1 MNDIVPSQMP
11 PEKLM
16 HSIIQRIAT
25 GPELSKDI
33 SQEETSIGLQ
43 AILDGKIDP
52 VQAAIFFIALRMKRE
67 TMDENMGILD
77 ALLAKTQ
84 QVTADVDEVFA
95 IVDPYNG
102 YNRTLPPAPF
112 LPALLAECGVP
123 TVTEGVETL
132 APKYGV
138 THKQILRA
146 AGVPVDLSPEDAA
159 ARLSDEDIGWAY
171 VDQSQFCPSVH
182 ELIDLRTRMVK
193 RQVLTT
199 VEVLT
204 GPIRGKKKTHFATG
218 YVHKPYPPVYA
229 ALARHSGFDS
239 AILMRGI
246 EGGVIPSL
254 RQLGRAVYYHDKGD
268 EQEVEFSPADFGI
281 EQSNRAVPLPEGI
294 EQVNTLET
302 GEANEANSL
311 AMAKAAADAGMS
323 ALAGEQGPTF
333 DALMYSAGIYLWHLQ
348 KYPSIK
354 KACDAVRDVLLSGNA
369 AVRIK

>member
-1 MNDIVPSQMP
+1 MTETAIAEMA

-33 SQEETSIGLQ
+33 SQEEANYGLQ
-43 AILDGKIDP
+43 YILDGKIDQ

-67 TMDENMGILD
+67 TWDENRGVLD
-77 ALLAKTQ
+77 ALLAKTKT
-84 QVTADVDEVFA
+84 VTAPVDEVFA

-146 AGVPVDLSPEDAA
+146 AGVPVDLTPDEAA
-159 ARLSDEDIGWAY
+159 ARLGDSATGWTY
-171 VDQSQFCPSVH
+171 VDQSQFCPAVYN
-182 ELIDLRTRMVK
+182 LIDLRTRMVK

-218 YVHKPYPPVYA
+218 FVHKPYPPVYA
-229 ALARHSGFDS
+229 MLARHSGFDS

-254 RQLGRAVYYHDKGD
+254 RQPGRAVYYH
-268 EQEVEFSPADFGI
+268 EMAEEHEVEFNPADFGV
-281 EQSNRAVPLPEGI
+281 EQENRAVPFPEGI
-294 EQVNTLET
+294 EQINSLDTV
-302 GEANEANSL
+302 EANKANND
-311 AMAKAAADAGMS
+311 AMVKAAVEAGMS
-323 ALAGEQGPTF
+323 ALSGEAGPTH
-333 DALMYSAGIYLWHLQ
+333 DALMYSAGIYLRHL
-348 KYPSIK
+348 KG
-354 KACDAVRDVLLSGNA
+354 C
-369 AVRIK
+369 